1 MRKTVSNF
9 VNNMTGVQA
18 YKYAK
23 EVHVST
29 PGAVA
34 LGILYQTG
42 AGVVD
47 TTTFLIA
54 HSKLVRSAAFYA
66 CAKAL
71 RKLYETRETFA
82 FPIMEG
88 FGYSGKYLEEAK
100 QQFTYYIILSVEEMK
115 G

>member
-1 MRKTVSNF
+1 MRNF
-9 VNNMTGVQA
+9 VNNLTGVQA

-23 EVHVST
+23 EVHIST

-42 AGVVD
+42 AGAVD
-47 TTTFLIA
+47 TATFLFA

-88 FGYSGKYLEEAK
+88 FGYSGEYLEEAK
-100 QQFTYYIILSVEEMK
+100 QLFTYYIALSVEELK

>member
-1 MRKTVSNF
+1 MRNF
-9 VNNMTGVQA
+9 VTNLTGVQA

-23 EVHVST
+23 EVHIST

-47 TTTFLIA
+47 TATFAISHFELA
-54 HSKLVRSAAFYA
+54 RAAAFYA
-66 CAKAL
+66 YAKVL
-71 RKLYETRETFA
+71 RKLYETRKTFA
-82 FPIMEG
+82 FPI
-88 FGYSGKYLEEAK
+88 LEEFGFSGEDLDYAK
-100 QQFTYYIILSVEEMK
+100 QLFTAYVALSVEEMK

>member
-1 MRKTVSNF
+1 MRNF
-9 VNNMTGVQA
+9 VNNLTGAQT

-23 EVHVST
+23 EVHIST

-42 AGVVD
+42 AGAVD
-47 TTTFLIA
+47 TATFLFA

-82 FPIMEG
+82 FPIMEE
-88 FGYSGKYLEEAK
+88 FGYSGEYLEEAK
-100 QQFTYYIILSVEEMK
+100 QLFTYYIALGVEELK